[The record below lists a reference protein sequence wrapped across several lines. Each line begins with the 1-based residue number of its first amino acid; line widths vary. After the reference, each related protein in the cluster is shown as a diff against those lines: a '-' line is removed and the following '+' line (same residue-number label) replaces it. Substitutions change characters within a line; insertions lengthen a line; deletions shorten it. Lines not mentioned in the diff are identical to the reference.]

1 MKDELKD
8 QLRKLGLRVRPRTVD
23 KTERQ
28 QETGTVNHDVRG
40 NAVFEWGSDALAE
53 DSESGE
59 RARNKALTYHGLS
72 LVDDEPAQNAPI
84 QQNPKGTR
92 VGYNPYESGMLSK
105 QEPRKR
111 TNLRELSKWV
121 EQKRKVQ
128 QKKDE

>member
-8 QLRKLGLRVRPRTVD
+8 QLRKLGLRVRPRTLD

-40 NAVFEWGSDALAE
+40 NAVFEWGSDVLAE
-53 DSESGE
+53 DSEAGQ

-72 LVDDEPAQNAPI
+72 LVDDEPAKNAAI

-105 QEPRKR
+105 EPRKR

-121 EQKRKVQ
+121 EQKRKLE
-128 QKKDE
+128 KKED